1 MDIKSKIKMN
11 DGHKIPR
18 LGYGTWLLT
27 EDNTEKGVSTALNNG
42 YIHIDTAQMY
52 NNEYDIG
59 KVLKSYDRDKIFITS
74 KVWTENFKKYTTRSI
89 LESLRRLDI
98 KYLDLMLLHR
108 PDPKNQEYTYKA
120 YSELMEARSKGLTK
134 SIGVSNFSIDDLQ
147 KIYDKFGEWPS
158 VNQFI
163 MSLKLQSDE
172 LVQFCKQ
179 KNIVIEGYSLL
190 RILFKSK
197 DDPKYEKHFKRN
209 TGTLKE
215 KEIKYLDSLS
225 KKHNKTVAQI
235 ILRWAI
241 QRDFVIFPKSIKEQ
255 RIKEN
260 ADIFNFS
267 LTDDEIISM
276 NNMSEGSNDKQ
287 NKEKMEA
294 MNLDYENGFLYDK
307 HF

>member
-11 DGHKIPR
+11 DGYEIPR
-18 LGYGTWLLT
+18 FGYGTWLLT
-27 EDNTEKGVSTALNNG
+27 EDNTEKGISTALNNG

-108 PDPKNQEYTYKA
+108 PDPKKQEYTYKA
-120 YSELMEARSKGLTK
+120 YSELMEARSKGLIK

-172 LVQFCKQ
+172 LVQFCQ
-179 KNIVIEGYSLL
+179 EKNIVIEGYSLL

-197 DDPKYEKHFKRN
+197 DDPKYEKYFKRN

-215 KEIKYLDSLS
+215 NEIKYLDSLS
-225 KKHNKTVAQI
+225 KKYNKN
-235 ILRWAI
+235 
-241 QRDFVIFPKSIKEQ
+241 SCSNNIK
-255 RIKEN
+255 
-260 ADIFNFS
+260 
-267 LTDDEIISM
+267 
-276 NNMSEGSNDKQ
+276 MSSSK
-287 NKEKMEA
+287 KFCY
-294 MNLDYENGFLYDK
+294 LP
-307 HF
+307 